1 MVGAA
6 ASQPAYGYGYYA
18 PPPPP
23 PVYYGG
29 YRYRRHHAYGYD
41 D

>member
-29 YRYRRHHAYGYD
+29 YRYRRHHAYDYD